1 MDSARPQRIGRKAA
15 GDWSAVVVNYNG
27 DPFLAACLEA
37 IGSVRLR
44 PKDVFVVDNAS
55 TDGSLYEMN
64 AYPWAETLQLRTNLG
79 FAGGANA
86 GLARVE
92 TGVAVV
98 LNPDVELFPDF
109 GDELVRAFDENPKL
123 GAAGA
128 LLTYPDG
135 LTVQHAGGVIRYPLL
150 DTDHRG
156 RGEALN
162 AEMQRRIPIDFA
174 TGAAIGLRM
183 AALHEAGGFDEQFA
197 PVYYE
202 DVDLSIRIRELGWDV
217 ELVPGLRALHH
228 EGVSLDYDPSYYVYL
243 HRNRIRYALKHLS
256 HREWTTAF
264 VPAELDR
271 IRHELASP
279 SEPGIPEAV
288 GVEGIEM
295 LLRDLEPLAAADS
308 ALLSVPPF
316 PDANLDLDELRE
328 LRVVEGR
335 PVRSRVPL
343 IGWLRNWINNLGP
356 RWYVDAA
363 LADQRAFND
372 AVVRALEAQT
382 ARNAQQD
389 RLSREQTAASLLLAL
404 TMLGRLRG
412 TDRDSGVTEN
422 SA

>member
-1 MDSARPQRIGRKAA
+1 MDSARPQRIGRKTA

-37 IGSVRLR
+37 IGKAWLR

-55 TDGSLYEMN
+55 TDGSLFEMN
-64 AYPWAETLQLRTNLG
+64 AYPWAEALQQPFNLG

-92 TGVAVV
+92 TSVAVV

-109 GDELVRAFDENPKL
+109 GDELVQAFDENPKL
-123 GAAGA
+123 GVAGT

-135 LTVQHAGGVIRYPLL
+135 LTVQHAGGVIRHPSL

-162 AEMQRRIPIDFA
+162 DEMQRRVPIDFA

-183 AALHEAGGFDEQFA
+183 TALREAGGFDEQFA

-202 DVDLSIRIRELGWDV
+202 DVDLSSRIRDLGWDV

-228 EGVSLDYDPSYYVYL
+228 EGVTLDEDPSYFVYL

-256 HREWTTAF
+256 NREWAGAF
-264 VPAELDR
+264 VPAEIDR

-279 SEPGIPEAV
+279 PDPGVPEAV

-295 LLRDLEPLAAADS
+295 LLRDLQPLAAADA

-316 PDANLDLDELRE
+316 PDADLDLDELRE
-328 LRVVEGR
+328 RRVVQGR
-335 PVRSRVPL
+335 PVRSRVPFVS
-343 IGWLRNWINNLGP
+343 WFRNWINNLGP

-372 AVVRALEAQT
+372 AVVRALEAQ
-382 ARNAQQD
+382 ADRNARQD
-389 RLSREQTAASLLLAL
+389 LVAREQTAASLLLAL

-412 TDRDSGVTEN
+412 TGHEPEES
-422 SA
+422 